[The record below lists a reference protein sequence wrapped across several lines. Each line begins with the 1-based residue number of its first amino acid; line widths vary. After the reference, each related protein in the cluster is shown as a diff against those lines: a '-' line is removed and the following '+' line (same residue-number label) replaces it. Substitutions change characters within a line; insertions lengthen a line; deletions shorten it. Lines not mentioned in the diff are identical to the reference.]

1 MSGTGSIA
9 PMMSQDANGDQ
20 SATTRSVISAGAINV
35 TNHGAQT
42 QDVANLSRDTT
53 NTNGTVANTP
63 DVNTLLNQQADTMQ
77 AAQAAGQVVAQGIGA
92 YADYKRDTATDATT
106 AAAWDEGGN
115 SRALAQAAGGALI
128 GGLGGG
134 SAFSTI
140 GGAAGA
146 GFASK
151 AAPGLADIAN
161 GVSSATGSE
170 LIGDLAGNIA
180 AGLGGAIIG
189 GTAGAATGS
198 AVQLYNQSLDN
209 KKSLLSKVCN
219 ASGPCDPSL
228 AMAAV
233 NAEGANAQVASD
245 NMKTE
250 ALYGV
255 PAVAVAALGPEAV
268 VAASW
273 GFVTDFGGATY
284 NYLSGQSK
292 DAPSFTNSYIAG
304 IVAGLATPLAVGD
317 AAIAQMGTVGKIAAN
332 GYNAVVSGVGSF
344 GTAGMTGSNPDGAAA
359 GATLASALGSGAKAA
374 LPGAMGNYL
383 NQMIQGAA
391 GPVQT
396 AIQNRISKQ

>member
-1 MSGTGSIA
+1 MKEFDLVCGPWTLIEDG
-9 PMMSQDANGDQ
+9 
-20 SATTRSVISAGAINV
+20 SATTRSAISAGTINI
-35 TNHGAQT
+35 TNPGAQT

-92 YADYKRDTATDATT
+92 YADHKRDTTTDPAT
-106 AAAWDEGGN
+106 AAAWDEGGAD
-115 SRALAQAAGGALI
+115 RTLAHIAGGALI

-140 GGAAGA
+140 RGAAGA
-146 GFASK
+146 GFAST

-170 LIGDLAGNIA
+170 LIGNLAANLA

-209 KKSLLSKVCN
+209 KKSLLSKVCDGS
-219 ASGPCDPSL
+219 APCNPSL
-228 AMAAV
+228 VMAAV
-233 NAEGANAQVASD
+233 NAEGANAQTASD

-255 PAVAVAALGPEAV
+255 PAAAVIALGPEAV
-268 VAASW
+268 TAALLA
-273 GFVTDFGGATY
+273 GGY
-284 NYLSGQSK
+284 DYGGSYYSYKNGLSP
-292 DAPSFTNSYIAG
+292 DAPNFTNSYITG
-304 IVAGLATPLAVGD
+304 IIGGLSTPFMIGD
-317 AAIAQMGTVGKIAAN
+317 AAIAGMGAAGKIAAN
-332 GYNAVVSGVGSF
+332 TYNAGVTGVGAF
-344 GTAGMTGSNPDGAAA
+344 GSAGMTSSNPDLSAGVATATTAA
-359 GATLASALGSGAKAA
+359 GSFAKAV
-374 LPGAMGNYL
+374 LPPPLGNL
-383 NQMIQGAA
+383 VNQIMQGSA
-391 GPVQT
+391 GPIQA
-396 AIQNRISKQ
+396 AIQYRK